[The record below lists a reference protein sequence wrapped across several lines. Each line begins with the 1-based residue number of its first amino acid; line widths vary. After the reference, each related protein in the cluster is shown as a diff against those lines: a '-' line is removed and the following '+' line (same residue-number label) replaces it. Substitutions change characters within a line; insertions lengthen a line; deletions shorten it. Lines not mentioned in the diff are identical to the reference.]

1 MARKITRLEW
11 ACIATT
17 GVSCAY
23 FAALLVLRARGAS
36 VAPEW
41 FLFGILP
48 MAVFWNVNAF
58 VIHRAAKNARRL
70 PAMEDVGE

>member
-1 MARKITRLEW
+1 MEW

-48 MAVFWNVNAF
+48 MTVFWNVNSF
-58 VIHRAAKNARRL
+58 MNYRAAKNARRL
-70 PAMEDVGE
+70 PETESPHSPE